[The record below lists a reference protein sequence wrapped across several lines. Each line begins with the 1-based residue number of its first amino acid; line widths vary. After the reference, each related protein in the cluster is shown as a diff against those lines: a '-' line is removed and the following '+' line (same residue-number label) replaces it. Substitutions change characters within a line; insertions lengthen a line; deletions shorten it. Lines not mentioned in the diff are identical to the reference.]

1 MNTVLYVTANKSYSI
16 CLLCF
21 GGIFVIIVVLRM
33 LWGREGSLPY
43 AINEKTAKVN
53 QSLPEQKI
61 TWKPPKSFRKNSNN
75 TSTTTNFVSV
85 PHGIGPTI
93 NQVKASTKTFS
104 QKIHSLQNHN
114 NFESNLICEE
124 FELSSNEIISRHMPE
139 SLGLYRRSSEYYNDR
154 VVYDNTET
162 GLHLFY
168 IHCEDDNGIFQNFW
182 MISKKKGSPLTTS
195 KCSDHS
201 NFTRYEYNGCDYKYI
216 PSNGA
221 CDHGWYFAMNKGR
234 MEYIKDTTARI
245 TCSQPAARKHEVV
258 RNSICKK
265 YWLRWTW
272 SPAEW
277 FVTMVLTDDMYNQ
290 RVIYQGESLDRTF
303 YMYYYDA
310 EWLIGPRIGSPVVF
324 LKNEYCKDVEYP
336 ANGECSTGW
345 CKNTPDSF
353 VCNIYNPI
361 NCTEY

>member
-1 MNTVLYVTANKSYSI
+1 MNTVLYITANKSYSI
-16 CLLCF
+16 CLLSF
-21 GGIFVIIVVLRM
+21 GGIFVMIVVLRM
-33 LWGREGSLPY
+33 LWGREKSLPY
-43 AINEKTAKVN
+43 AINEKPAKVN

-61 TWKPPKSFRKNSNN
+61 TWIEQIDSDEFEQNS
-75 TSTTTNFVSV
+75 
-85 PHGIGPTI
+85 
-93 NQVKASTKTFS
+93 
-104 QKIHSLQNHN
+104 
-114 NFESNLICEE
+114 ICEE
-124 FELSSNEIISRHMPE
+124 FELSSNEIISSHMPE
-139 SLGLYRRSSEYYNDR
+139 SLGLFRRSSEYYNDR

-201 NFTRYEYNGCDYKYI
+201 NFTQLLHNIYNGCDYKYI

-234 MEYIKDTTARI
+234 MEHIKDTTARI
-245 TCSQPAARKHEVV
+245 TCNQPPARKHEDA

-265 YWLRWTW
+265 FRLKCTW
-272 SPAEW
+272 SDHVPEVW